1 MLAYIVSTIIAK
13 NLLVELAEE
22 NTSSK
27 LGPEVESLTLTEVL
41 IKTSFKDSTSDPS
54 LLLVIN
60 LKRRRKVG

>member
-27 LGPEVESLTLTEVL
+27 LGSEVESLTEVL
-41 IKTSFKDSTSDPS
+41 IKASFKDSTSDPS
-54 LLLVIN
+54 LLLVLN
-60 LKRRRKVG
+60 LKRRRKGG